1 MVERIEA
8 RRTRARRL
16 AVVLYGQAA
25 VVLAAYVSLLV
36 LVVVV
41 GIVRFL
47 WLIGQ
52 DGDTMADVASTGALV
67 AGAVALVTFALTLTL
82 LLAWWWVR
90 GGAVLLRRLRAHE
103 LPEADPG
110 RLRNL
115 VEELSLGLG
124 IEPPTVRL
132 VDDPIINATAFRA
145 RGRRYVVVATGASEL
160 PRPELQA
167 LIANVLAR
175 LVTSDTDAITRALL
189 AVNAADRFTRV
200 GYGLGTLCFGVVWL
214 GAELGTFP
222 ITWALMGALFIGLSI
237 LTSRLLDSRADRLAA
252 EADAAADLT
261 TVELTKDPAALASVM
276 RRLASDTR
284 ESTRVPERYGRL
296 FFKHVLVK
304 VRVGDDLFDDDVAT
318 IAAARGGARRA
329 HVQRALT
336 DRAAEVERIH
346 GLTAPG

>member
-1 MVERIEA
+1 
-8 RRTRARRL
+8 
-16 AVVLYGQAA
+16 
-25 VVLAAYVSLLV
+25 
-36 LVVVV
+36 
-41 GIVRFL
+41 
-47 WLIGQ
+47 
-52 DGDTMADVASTGALV
+52 
-67 AGAVALVTFALTLTL
+67 L

-110 RLRNL
+110 RLHNL
-115 VEELSLGLG
+115 VEELSIGLG

-132 VDDPIINATAFRA
+132 VDDPIVNATAFRA
-145 RGRRYVVVATGASEL
+145 RGRRYVVVATAAQDL

-175 LVTSDTDAITRALL
+175 SVTTDTDTISRAFL
-189 AVNAADRFTRV
+189 AVTATDRFTRV

-222 ITWALMGALFIGLSI
+222 ITWALTGALFIGLSI
-237 LTSRLLDSRADRLAA
+237 LTSRLLDSRADRLAT
-252 EADAAADLT
+252 EADAAADLSS
-261 TVELTKDPAALASVM
+261 VSLTKDPASLASVM
-276 RRLASDTR
+276 RRLAADTR

-304 VRVGDDLFDDDVAT
+304 LRMGDDLLSDDPTELAGR
-318 IAAARGGARRA
+318 RGGQRRA
-329 HVQRALT
+329 RVQRTLL

-346 GLTAPG
+346 GLPAPG

>member
-8 RRTRARRL
+8 RRGRARRL

-25 VVLAAYVSLLV
+25 VVLAGYVSLLV
-36 LVVVV
+36 LVVVIGV
-41 GIVRFL
+41 VRFL
-47 WLIGQ
+47 WMIGQ
-52 DGDTMADVASTGALV
+52 DGETMADAASTGALV
-67 AGAVALVTFALTLTL
+67 AGVLALVTFALTLTL

-115 VEELSLGLG
+115 VDELSLGLG

-132 VDDPIINATAFRA
+132 ADDPIANATAFRA

-167 LIANVLAR
+167 LIANVLSR
-175 LVTSDTDAITRALL
+175 LVTSDSDAITRALL

-200 GYGLGTLCFGVVWL
+200 GYGLGMLCFGVVWL

-252 EADAAADLT
+252 EADAAADLS
-261 TVELTKDPAALASVM
+261 TVELTKDPGSLASLM
-276 RRLASDTR
+276 RRLAADTR
-284 ESTRVPERYGRL
+284 ESARVPERYGRL

-304 VRVGDDLFDDDVAT
+304 VRVGDDLWEDDVAA
-318 IAAARGGARRA
+318 IAAARGGSRRA

-346 GLTAPG
+346 GLAHPG